1 MAFLGFFNV
10 YCLRVNLSVALIAM
24 VNNTGTEKNISDVET
39 CAGPDTGKNTT
50 AKSVCTFMIYKLQF
64 TVTQ

>member
-1 MAFLGFFNV
+1 
-10 YCLRVNLSVALIAM
+10 M